1 MAACLKP
8 VFRSDTA
15 PLCFLKK
22 AINSIYIYAMNRMDR
37 LLGILTLLQ
46 SRKYVTAEKIA
57 AKFSISVRTVYR
69 DVKALGE
76 LGIPVSFEAPKGY
89 FIVQGYF
96 LPPVSFSTEEA
107 NALLLI
113 EVLVNGFTD
122 QSVRKQYASALD
134 KIRSVLRGHQKE
146 QLELLNDKILFQK
159 PACYNLHFEYL
170 PTLQNAIAA
179 RSVIEIEYLNL
190 KEEASRR
197 KVEPIGLIFYAFNWH
212 VIGWCHSRRDYRDF
226 RVSRIKKITDTGLP
240 FRKKK
245 HMELNEYMK
254 QLPVNY

>member
-1 MAACLKP
+1 
-8 VFRSDTA
+8 
-15 PLCFLKK
+15 
-22 AINSIYIYAMNRMDR
+22 MDR

-57 AKFSISVRTVYR
+57 GKFSISIRTVYR

-89 FIVQGYF
+89 FVVQGYF
-96 LPPVSFSTEEA
+96 LPPVSFSTAEA

-134 KIRSVLRGHQKE
+134 KIRAVLHGSQKE
-146 QLELLNDKILFQK
+146 ELERLNEKVRFQK
-159 PACYNLHFEYL
+159 PDCFNLNFEYL

-179 RSVIEIEYLNL
+179 RTILEIEYINQ
-190 KEEASRR
+190 KEENSKR
-197 KVEPIGLIFYAFNWH
+197 KLEPIGLIFYAFNWH
-212 VIGWCHSRRDYRDF
+212 LIGWCYTRRDYRDF
-226 RVSRIKKITDTGLP
+226 RVSRIKKLKDTGLP
-240 FRKKK
+240 FKKK
-245 HMELNEYMK
+245 SHIELNEYMK

>member
-1 MAACLKP
+1 
-8 VFRSDTA
+8 
-15 PLCFLKK
+15 
-22 AINSIYIYAMNRMDR
+22 MNRMDR

-57 AKFSISVRTVYR
+57 GKFSISIRTVYR

-89 FIVQGYF
+89 FVVQGYF
-96 LPPVSFSTEEA
+96 LPPVSFSTAEA

-134 KIRSVLRGHQKE
+134 KIRAVLHGSQKE
-146 QLELLNDKILFQK
+146 ELERLNEKVRFQK
-159 PACYNLHFEYL
+159 PDCFNLNFEYL

-179 RSVIEIEYLNL
+179 RTILEIEYINQ
-190 KEEASRR
+190 KEENSKR
-197 KVEPIGLIFYAFNWH
+197 KLEPIGLIFYAFNWH
-212 VIGWCHSRRDYRDF
+212 LIGWCYTRRDYRDF
-226 RVSRIKKITDTGLP
+226 RVSRIKKLKDTGLP
-240 FRKKK
+240 FKKK
-245 HMELNEYMK
+245 THTELNEYMK

>member
-1 MAACLKP
+1 
-8 VFRSDTA
+8 
-15 PLCFLKK
+15 
-22 AINSIYIYAMNRMDR
+22 MDR

-57 AKFSISVRTVYR
+57 GKFSISIRTVYR

-89 FIVQGYF
+89 FVVQGYF
-96 LPPVSFSTEEA
+96 LPPVSFSTAEA

-134 KIRSVLRGHQKE
+134 KIRAVLHGSQKE
-146 QLELLNDKILFQK
+146 ELERLNEKVRFQK
-159 PACYNLHFEYL
+159 PDCFNLNFEYL
-170 PTLQNAIAA
+170 PTLQNAVAA
-179 RSVIEIEYLNL
+179 RTILEIEYINQ
-190 KEEASRR
+190 KEENSKR
-197 KVEPIGLIFYAFNWH
+197 KLEPIGLIFYAFNWH
-212 VIGWCHSRRDYRDF
+212 LIGWCYTRRDYRDF
-226 RVSRIKKITDTGLP
+226 RVSRIKKLKDTGLP
-240 FRKKK
+240 FKRKT
-245 HMELNEYMK
+245 HIELNEYMK

>member
-1 MAACLKP
+1 
-8 VFRSDTA
+8 
-15 PLCFLKK
+15 
-22 AINSIYIYAMNRMDR
+22 MNRMDR

-46 SRKYVTAEKIA
+46 SKKYLPADKIA
-57 AKFSISVRTVYR
+57 DKYHISVRTVYR
-69 DVKALGE
+69 DMKALVE

-122 QSVRKQYASALD
+122 ASTRKYYGTALD
-134 KIRSVLRGHQKE
+134 KIKAVLKGHQKDK
-146 QLELLNDKILFQK
+146 LELLNEKIRLQK
-159 PACYNLHFEYL
+159 PACFNLNFEYL
-170 PTLQNAIAA
+170 PVLQHAIGNNTI
-179 RSVIEIEYLNL
+179 IEIQYRTM
-190 KEEASRR
+190 KEETSIR

-212 VIGWCHSRRDYRDF
+212 VIGWCHSRHDYRDF
-226 RVSRIKKITDTGLP
+226 RVSRIIKLTDTGLP

-245 HMELNEYMK
+245 HIALNEYMK
-254 QLPVNY
+254 QLPVDY